1 MKTTEATPLKFAKID
16 ALRVHMLLSV
26 TDMARLLGVSRVTYY
41 NWKSVGHLP
50 ERSST
55 YTKKVLKELLR
66 VMVEHEWPSP
76 RVIAMTPEERLEE
89 LQKLIK
95 VV

>member
-1 MKTTEATPLKFAKID
+1 MTTTEQRTIPFARID
-16 ALRVHMLLSV
+16 SLRRHMLLSV
-26 TDMARLLGVSRVTYY
+26 TDMVRLLGVSRVTYY
-41 NWKSVGHLP
+41 NWKTAGQLP
-50 ERSST
+50 PRGGT

-66 VMVEHEWPSP
+66 VIVEHEWPSP
-76 RVIAMTPEERLEE
+76 TVIAMTPEERLEE

>member
-1 MKTTEATPLKFAKID
+1 MKMTEVVPIRFAKID
-16 ALRVHMLLSV
+16 ALRTHMLLSV